1 MYSADEA
8 LMKNSTWHIM
18 LFLLLQMG
26 LINTCWAQFDEM
38 ALPIWSMVN
47 EDRTR
52 TLPGDKRHTL
62 FIPSGY
68 QLRGKTV
75 DVLVDFHSAP
85 TVVHE
90 SVRLAGLNCVVIS
103 VKYAGLSSVYREPFR
118 KDRQRFAKILQEGLD
133 ALRAEEGFPLDVTWG
148 KVAVSSFSAGFGG
161 VREILK
167 SPEYFQRIDAI
178 CMADSLYSGYVG
190 DGTGSVEVGKVHP
203 ELMKDFLRFAR
214 QSSKGEK
221 VMIVTHCSLETTG
234 YASTLETADYL
245 LQELDIVADKV
256 NDLVMLPPGAK
267 SAGRLKLYRRVK
279 RKGFSLY
286 GTLGTSGEDHL
297 AHMRHMGYWLQ
308 DLPLAKREV
317 MPERSSTIP
326 SEGTHSNNHREQD

>member
-1 MYSADEA
+1 MSRADAE
-8 LMKNSTWHIM
+8 SIPTVGGTE
-18 LFLLLQMG
+18 Q
-26 LINTCWAQFDEM
+26 
-38 ALPIWSMVN
+38 P
-47 EDRTR
+47 RTL
-52 TLPGDKRHTL
+52 TLPGDQRHTL

-68 QLRGKTV
+68 QLRGRTV

-103 VKYAGLSSVYREPFR
+103 VKYAGLSSVYRVPFS
-118 KDRQRFAKILQEGLD
+118 KDQQRFAKILQEGL
-133 ALRAEEGFPLDVTWG
+133 ATLRAEEGFPQDVTWG

-167 SPEYFQRIDAI
+167 SPDYFQRIDAI
-178 CMADSLYSGYVG
+178 CMVDSLYCGYVG

-203 ELMKDFLRFAR
+203 ELMKDFLRYAR
-214 QSSKGEK
+214 QSTKGKK

-256 NDLVMLPPGAK
+256 NDFVMLPPGAK
-267 SAGRLKLYRRVK
+267 AAGNLKLYRQVK

-297 AHMRHMGYWLQ
+297 AHMRHMGSWLQ
-308 DLPLAKREV
+308 GLPLAKREV
-317 MPERSSTIP
+317 MLEQSSTLQSPDSP
-326 SEGTHSNNHREQD
+326 STTHHQQD